1 MKTSMRFD
9 RNEWSGAFGDIG
21 TDLPLIA
28 GMILVSGIDA
38 ASVLIVFGIMQ
49 ILTARLYGIPMPV
62 QPLKAVAAIV
72 IAERLTGSVIYGA
85 GLAIGFTM
93 LLLTVTGLIDWL
105 GRVIP
110 KAVIRGIQFGLGAKL
125 ALLALTNFV
134 QAEGATGY
142 VLAAIAFVMVIGL
155 LGNRKYPPAL
165 FVIMLGLLYSFLFKT
180 HASILEPSFR
190 FALPQ
195 LHAPGIR
202 DIFLGFLVLALP
214 QIPLSLG
221 NSIYATK
228 QIAND
233 LFPEKEITLR
243 KIGLTYSLMN
253 IVAPFLGGVPVCH
266 GSGGMAG
273 HYAFGGRTGGSVVIY
288 GSMYLL
294 LGLFFSGSFNG
305 IITIFPLPILGV
317 ILFFE
322 GLTLMRLIE
331 DTVYPRAHLAI
342 ALLVGLIAVGLPYG
356 FLIGMIVG
364 TLLAFVSERYQIGF
378 SRSQN
383 KKGED

>member
-1 MKTSMRFD
+1 MKTSIRFD

-21 TDLPLIA
+21 TDLPLIT

-49 ILTARLYGIPMPV
+49 ILTAWLYGIPMPV

-93 LLLTVTGLIDWL
+93 LFLTVTGLIDWL

-125 ALLALTNFV
+125 SLLALTNFV

-180 HASILEPSFR
+180 HAGILEPSFR

-195 LHAPGIR
+195 LHAPSIQ
-202 DIFLGFLVLALP
+202 DIFLGFFVLALP

-233 LFPEKEITLR
+233 LFPEKEITVR

-253 IVAPFLGGVPVCH
+253 IVAPFMGGVPVCH

-331 DTVYPRAHLAI
+331 DTVYPKAHLAI

-383 KKGED
+383 KKGEK

>member
-1 MKTSMRFD
+1 MKTSIRFD

-21 TDLPLIA
+21 TDLPLIT

-49 ILTARLYGIPMPV
+49 ILTAWLYGIPMPV

-93 LLLTVTGLIDWL
+93 LFLTVTGLIDWL

-180 HASILEPSFR
+180 HAGILEPSFR

-195 LHAPGIR
+195 LHAPSIQ
-202 DIFLGFLVLALP
+202 DIFLGFFVLALP

-233 LFPEKEITLR
+233 LFPEKEITVR

-253 IVAPFLGGVPVCH
+253 IVAPFMGGVPVCH

-305 IITIFPLPILGV
+305 VITIFPLPILGV

-331 DTVYPRAHLAI
+331 DTVYPRAHLSI

-383 KKGED
+383 KKGEK

>member
-21 TDLPLIA
+21 TDLPLIT

-49 ILTARLYGIPMPV
+49 ILTAWLYGIPMPV

-180 HASILEPSFR
+180 PASILEPSFR

-195 LHAPGIR
+195 LHAPSIQ
-202 DIFLGFLVLALP
+202 DIILGFFLLALP

-253 IVAPFLGGVPVCH
+253 IVAPFMGGVPVCH

-273 HYAFGGRTGGSVVIY
+273 HYAFGGRTGGSVIIY

-322 GLTLMRLIE
+322 GLTQMRLIE
-331 DTVYPRAHLAI
+331 DTVYPRAHLSI

-364 TLLAFVSERYQIGF
+364 TLLVLVSERYQIGF
-378 SRSQN
+378 SRSEN
-383 KKGED
+383 KKGEE

>member
-180 HASILEPSFR
+180 PASVLEPSIR

-195 LHAPGIR
+195 LHAPSIR
-202 DIFLGFLVLALP
+202 DIFLGFFVLALP

-233 LFPEKEITLR
+233 LFPEKEITVR

-253 IVAPFLGGVPVCH
+253 IVAPFMGGVPVCH

-331 DTVYPRAHLAI
+331 DTVHPKANLAI

-383 KKGED
+383 KNGEK

>member
-1 MKTSMRFD
+1 MKTSIRFD

-21 TDLPLIA
+21 TDLPLIT

-49 ILTARLYGIPMPV
+49 ILTAWLYGIPMPV

-93 LLLTVTGLIDWL
+93 LFLTVTGLIDWL

-125 ALLALTNFV
+125 SLLALTNFV

-180 HASILEPSFR
+180 HAGILEPSFR

-195 LHAPGIR
+195 LHAPSIQ
-202 DIFLGFLVLALP
+202 DIFLGFFVLALP

-233 LFPEKEITLR
+233 LFPEKEITVR

-253 IVAPFLGGVPVCH
+253 IVAPFMGGVPVCH

-331 DTVYPRAHLAI
+331 DTVYPRAHLSI

-383 KKGED
+383 NRREE

>member
-1 MKTSMRFD
+1 MKTSIRFD

-21 TDLPLIA
+21 TDLPLIT

-49 ILTARLYGIPMPV
+49 ILTAWLYGIPMPV

-93 LLLTVTGLIDWL
+93 LFLTVTGLIDWL

-125 ALLALTNFV
+125 SLLALTNFV

-180 HASILEPSFR
+180 HAGILEPSFR

-195 LHAPGIR
+195 LHAPSIQ
-202 DIFLGFLVLALP
+202 DIFLGFFVLALP

-233 LFPEKEITLR
+233 LFPEKEITVR

-253 IVAPFLGGVPVCH
+253 IVAPFMGGVPVCH

-331 DTVYPRAHLAI
+331 DTVYPRAHLSI

-383 KKGED
+383 KKGEK

>member
-1 MKTSMRFD
+1 MKTSIRFD

-21 TDLPLIA
+21 TDLPLIT

-49 ILTARLYGIPMPV
+49 ILTAWLYGIPMPV

-93 LLLTVTGLIDWL
+93 LFLTVTGLIDWL

-125 ALLALTNFV
+125 SLLALTNFV

-180 HASILEPSFR
+180 HAGILEPSFR

-195 LHAPGIR
+195 LHAPSIQ
-202 DIFLGFLVLALP
+202 DIFLGFFVLALP

-233 LFPEKEITLR
+233 LFPEKEITVR

-253 IVAPFLGGVPVCH
+253 IVAPFMGGVPVCH

-331 DTVYPRAHLAI
+331 DTVYPRAHLSI

-383 KKGED
+383 NKGEK

>member
-1 MKTSMRFD
+1 MKTSIRFD

-21 TDLPLIA
+21 TDLPLIT

-49 ILTARLYGIPMPV
+49 ILTAWLYGIPMPV

-93 LLLTVTGLIDWL
+93 LFLTVTGLIDWL

-125 ALLALTNFV
+125 SLLALTNFV

-180 HASILEPSFR
+180 HAGILEPSFR

-195 LHAPGIR
+195 LHAPSIQ
-202 DIFLGFLVLALP
+202 DIFLGFFVLALP

-233 LFPEKEITLR
+233 LFPEKEITVR

-253 IVAPFLGGVPVCH
+253 IVAPFMGGVPVCH

-331 DTVYPRAHLAI
+331 DTVYPRAHLSI

-364 TLLAFVSERYQIGF
+364 TLLVLVSERYQIGF

-383 KKGED
+383 NRREE